1 MGRPA
6 RKYVKRVQ
14 TMLTKQQY
22 ELLREYAQEIN
33 QPLSVLVREAVEQ
46 SLIIDLE
53 KRRKQKALEW
63 MSAQELPVGRPCRT
77 SPHSRWAKV
86 SRPSPFL
93 PRSGDLRRS

>member
-22 ELLREYAQEIN
+22 EVLQEYAQEIN
-33 QPLSVLVREAVEQ
+33 KSLSVLLRETVEQ

-53 KRRKQKALEW
+53 RRCKQKALEW
-63 MSAQELPVGRPCRT
+63 MSAQELPVDDWEVMERQIE
-77 SPHSRWAKV
+77 SRWEEC
-86 SRPSPFL
+86 RHE
-93 PRSGDLRRS
+93 

>member
-14 TMLTKQQY
+14 TMLTERQY
-22 ELLREYAQEIN
+22 ELLQEYAQEIN
-33 QPLSVLVREAVEQ
+33 KPLGALVREAVEQ

-63 MSAQELPVGRPCRT
+63 MSAQELPVDDWEVMERQIE
-77 SPHSRWAKV
+77 SRWEECW
-86 SRPSPFL
+86 RE
-93 PRSGDLRRS
+93 

>member
-14 TMLTKQQY
+14 TMLTEQQY
-22 ELLREYAQEIN
+22 ELLQEYAQEIN
-33 QPLSVLVREAVEQ
+33 KPLGALVREAVEK

-63 MSAQELPVGRPCRT
+63 MSAQELPVDDWEVMERQIE
-77 SPHSRWAKV
+77 SRWEEC
-86 SRPSPFL
+86 
-93 PRSGDLRRS
+93 GHE